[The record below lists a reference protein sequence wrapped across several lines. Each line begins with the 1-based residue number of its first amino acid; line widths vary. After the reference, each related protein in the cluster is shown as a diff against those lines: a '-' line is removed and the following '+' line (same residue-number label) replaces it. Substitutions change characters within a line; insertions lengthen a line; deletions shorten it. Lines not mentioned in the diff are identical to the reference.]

1 MYRTHEEI
9 YGITEEQ
16 MNERHAK
23 NELLG
28 QIEQQSKV
36 AGSHDRLHK
45 QHLPTWTIKH
55 AQEAYKRSAKVLDLI
70 SSVKIS
76 PELTEE
82 NKLWIQTH
90 FDQAHQLMEKYSWVA
105 TRLDEPYKS

>member
-28 QIEQQSKV
+28 QIEQESKV
-36 AGSHDRLHK
+36 AGSHDLLHQ
-45 QHLPTWTIKH
+45 QHLPSWTIQH
-55 AQEAYKRSAKVLDLI
+55 AQEAYERSARVLGLI
-70 SSVKIS
+70 SSVETS
-76 PELTEE
+76 PELTEG
-82 NKLWIQTH
+82 NKLWIQTR
-90 FDQAHQLMEKYSWVA
+90 FELAQQLMEKYSWVA

>member
-28 QIEQQSKV
+28 QIEQESKV
-36 AGSHDRLHK
+36 AGSHDRLHQ
-45 QHLPTWTIKH
+45 QHLPTWTIQH
-55 AQEAYKRSAKVLDLI
+55 AQEAYKRSSMVLDLI
-70 SSVKIS
+70 SSVETS
-76 PELTEE
+76 PELTEG

-90 FDQAHQLMEKYSWVA
+90 FDQAQQLMEKYSWVA
-105 TRLDEPYKS
+105 TRLDESYKS